1 MKKILDCIYRIF
13 EKLAAIGS
21 DKYLHLIAGLIV
33 AFVLGRLFV
42 NVEAWAF
49 PAITGVLLLMVAK
62 ECVDYYLRD
71 EQFDLKDVA
80 AGLVGAFVGVLMC
93 LL

>member
-1 MKKILDCIYRIF
+1 MKKALDCIYRIF

-33 AFVLGRLFV
+33 AFVLGRLFA

-49 PAITGVLLLMVAK
+49 PAIVGVLLLMVAK

-80 AGLVGAFVGVLMC
+80 AGLVGAVVGVILC

>member
-1 MKKILDCIYRIF
+1 MKKALDCVYRIF
-13 EKLAAIGS
+13 EKIAAIGS

-33 AFVLGRLFV
+33 AFVLGRLFA

-49 PAITGVLLLMVAK
+49 PAITGVLMLMTGK

-80 AGLVGAFVGVLMC
+80 AGLVGAFVGILMC

>member
-1 MKKILDCIYRIF
+1 MKKALDCIYRIF

-33 AFVLGRLFV
+33 AFLLGRLFA

-80 AGLVGAFVGVLMC
+80 AGLVGAVVGVLMC

>member
-1 MKKILDCIYRIF
+1 MKKLLDCIYRSF

-21 DKYLHLIAGLIV
+21 DKYLHLLVGLIL
-33 AFVLGRLFV
+33 AFVLGRLFA

-49 PAITGVLLLMVAK
+49 PAITAVLLLMVAK

-80 AGLVGAFVGVLMC
+80 AGLVGAFVGITLC

>member
-1 MKKILDCIYRIF
+1 MKKALDCIYRIF
-13 EKLAAIGS
+13 EKVAAIGS

-33 AFVLGRLFV
+33 AFVLGRLLT

-49 PAITGVLLLMVAK
+49 PAITGVLMLMTGK

-71 EQFDLKDVA
+71 EQFDWLDVA
-80 AGLVGAFVGVLMC
+80 AGLVGAFVGVILC

>member
-1 MKKILDCIYRIF
+1 MKKILDCVYRIF
-13 EKLAAIGS
+13 GRLATIGS

-33 AFVLGRLFV
+33 AFVLGRLFA

-49 PAITGVLLLMVAK
+49 PAITGVLLLMTGK

-71 EQFDLKDVA
+71 EQFDLKDVV
-80 AGLVGAFVGVLMC
+80 AGLVGAVVGVILC

>member
-13 EKLAAIGS
+13 GRFAAISS

-33 AFVLGRLFV
+33 AFVLGRLLAH
-42 NVEAWAF
+42 VEAWAF
-49 PAITGVLLLMVAK
+49 PAITGVLLLMTGK
-62 ECVDYYLRD
+62 ECVDYYIRK
-71 EQFDLKDVA
+71 EQYDWFDVA
-80 AGLVGAFVGVLMC
+80 AGLVGAVVGVLMC

>member
-1 MKKILDCIYRIF
+1 MKKALDCIYRIF
-13 EKLAAIGS
+13 GKLATIGS

-33 AFVLGRLFV
+33 AFVLGKLFA

-62 ECVDYYLRD
+62 ECVDYYIRK
-71 EQFDLKDVA
+71 EQFDWRDVA
-80 AGLVGAFVGVLMC
+80 AGLVGAVIGVLMC

>member
-1 MKKILDCIYRIF
+1 MKKALDCVYRIF
-13 EKLAAIGS
+13 ERFATIGS
-21 DKYLHLIAGLIV
+21 DKFLHLIAGLIV
-33 AFVLGRLFV
+33 AFVLGRLLA

-80 AGLVGAFVGVLMC
+80 AGLVGAVVGVILC
-93 LL
+93 LV

>member
-13 EKLAAIGS
+13 ERSATIGS
-21 DKYLHLIAGLIV
+21 DKFLHLIAGLIV
-33 AFVLGRLFV
+33 AFVLGRLFA
-42 NVEAWAF
+42 NVGAWAF

-62 ECVDYYLRD
+62 ECVDYYIRK

-80 AGLVGAFVGVLMC
+80 AGLVGAVVGVILC
-93 LL
+93 LV

>member
-1 MKKILDCIYRIF
+1 MKKLLDCVYRIF
-13 EKLAAIGS
+13 EKIAAIGS

-33 AFVLGRLFV
+33 AFVLGRLFA

-80 AGLVGAFVGVLMC
+80 AGLVGAVVGVILC

>member
-13 EKLAAIGS
+13 EKLAAIDS
-21 DKYLHLIAGLIV
+21 DKYLHLLVGLTM
-33 AFVLGRLFV
+33 AFTLGKLFA

-49 PAITGVLLLMVAK
+49 PAIVGSLLLMVAK
-62 ECVDYYLRD
+62 ESVDYYLRD
-71 EQFDLKDVA
+71 EQFDLKDVV
-80 AGLVGAFVGVLMC
+80 AGLVGAVVGVILC

>member
-1 MKKILDCIYRIF
+1 MKKLLDCVYRIF
-13 EKLAAIGS
+13 EKFAAIGS

-33 AFVLGRLFV
+33 AFVLGRLFSH
-42 NVEAWAF
+42 VEAWAF

-62 ECVDYYLRD
+62 ECVDYYIRK

-80 AGLVGAFVGVLMC
+80 AGLVGSVVGVLMC

>member
-1 MKKILDCIYRIF
+1 MKNYLDCIYRIF
-13 EKLAAIGS
+13 GRIATIGS

-33 AFVLGRLFV
+33 AFVLGRLFA

-62 ECVDYYLRD
+62 ECVDYYIRK

-80 AGLVGAFVGVLMC
+80 AGLVGAFVGVILC

>member
-1 MKKILDCIYRIF
+1 MKKALDCVYRIF
-13 EKLAAIGS
+13 GKLSAIGS
-21 DKYLHLIAGLIV
+21 DKYLHLIAGLII
-33 AFVLGRLFV
+33 AFVLGRLFA

-80 AGLVGAFVGVLMC
+80 AGLVGAVVGVILC
-93 LL
+93 LV

>member
-1 MKKILDCIYRIF
+1 MKKALDCVYRIF
-13 EKLAAIGS
+13 GRLAAIGS

-33 AFVLGRLFV
+33 AFVLGRLFA

-49 PAITGVLLLMVAK
+49 PAIVGVLLLMVAK

-80 AGLVGAFVGVLMC
+80 AGLVGAVVGVILC
-93 LL
+93 LV

>member
-1 MKKILDCIYRIF
+1 MKKALDCIYRIF
-13 EKLAAIGS
+13 EKIAAIGS

-33 AFVLGRLFV
+33 AFVLGRLFA

-80 AGLVGAFVGVLMC
+80 AGLVGAVVGVILC
-93 LL
+93 LV

>member
-1 MKKILDCIYRIF
+1 MKKALDCVYRIF
-13 EKLAAIGS
+13 EKIATIGS

-33 AFVLGRLFV
+33 AFVLGRLLA

-49 PAITGVLLLMVAK
+49 PAITGVLMLMTGK

-80 AGLVGAFVGVLMC
+80 AGLVGAVVGVILC

>member
-13 EKLAAIGS
+13 GRFAAIGS

-33 AFVLGRLFV
+33 AFVLGRLLA

-49 PAITGVLLLMVAK
+49 PAITGVLMLMTGK

-71 EQFDLKDVA
+71 EQFDWLDVA
-80 AGLVGAFVGVLMC
+80 AGLVGAVVGVI
-93 LL
+93 LLLL

>member
-1 MKKILDCIYRIF
+1 MKKLLDCIYRIF
-13 EKLAAIGS
+13 EKFAAIGS

-33 AFVLGRLFV
+33 AFVLGRLFA

-49 PAITGVLLLMVAK
+49 PAITGVLMLMTGK
-62 ECVDYYLRD
+62 ECVDYYIRD

-80 AGLVGAFVGVLMC
+80 AGLVGAVVGVI
-93 LL
+93 LLIL

>member
-1 MKKILDCIYRIF
+1 MKKALDCVYRIF
-13 EKLAAIGS
+13 EKVAAIGS

-33 AFVLGRLFV
+33 AFVLGRLFA
-42 NVEAWAF
+42 NVESWAF
-49 PAITGVLLLMVAK
+49 PAITGVLMLMTGK

>member
-1 MKKILDCIYRIF
+1 MKKALDCIYRIF
-13 EKLAAIGS
+13 GRLAAIGS

-33 AFVLGRLFV
+33 AFMLGRLLA

-49 PAITGVLLLMVAK
+49 PAITGVLMLMTGK

-71 EQFDLKDVA
+71 EQFDWIDVA
-80 AGLVGAFVGVLMC
+80 AGLVGAVVGVI
-93 LL
+93 LLLL

>member
-1 MKKILDCIYRIF
+1 MKKALDCVYRIF
-13 EKLAAIGS
+13 EKIATIGS

-33 AFVLGRLFV
+33 AFVLGRLFA

-80 AGLVGAFVGVLMC
+80 AGLVGAVVGVLMC

>member
-1 MKKILDCIYRIF
+1 MKKVLDCIYRIF
-13 EKLAAIGS
+13 EKIAAIGS

-33 AFVLGRLFV
+33 AFVLGRLFA

-80 AGLVGAFVGVLMC
+80 AGLVGAVVGVILC